1 MFFIP
6 GQLISAV
13 TFPGVVLHE
22 AAHMLFCRLRKV
34 AVLDVCFFRFG
45 NPAGYVIHAPIED
58 FTSAFWVA
66 VGPLVVNSALC
77 VGFCLPA
84 LIPTR
89 IFGQE
94 SLLSYFWIWL
104 GISVGMHAFPSTHD
118 AQGLWAQAK
127 RAVGQRRPLAFLSF
141 PLVAVIVLGN
151 LLSVVWFDAFYA
163 FGIGF
168 LLPERLLRRLA
179 GLG

>member
-1 MFFIP
+1 MLIIP
-6 GQLISAV
+6 GQLVAAV
-13 TFPGVVLHE
+13 TFPGVILHE
-22 AAHMLFCRLRKV
+22 AAHLLFCRLRKV

-45 NPAGYVIHAPIED
+45 NPAGYVIHEPIGD

-77 VGFCLPA
+77 LAFCLPA

-89 IFGQE
+89 VFGQE
-94 SLLSYFWIWL
+94 SLVSYFWIWL

-127 RAVGQRRPLAFLSF
+127 AAVGKGQVLALLAF
-141 PLVAVIVLGN
+141 PLVVLIVLGN

-168 LLPERLLRRLA
+168 LLPEMLLRRLA
-179 GLG
+179 GIG